1 MRCSSVSAWVW
12 VPSSYFAEGLPY
24 NVVNT
29 LAVVM
34 LADLTMRNSLITLT
48 VSLLSLPWSLKA
60 LWSPWVDIY
69 ATKRRWLLRAQTVCG
84 LCLVGTAA
92 ALLLPGGTS
101 WLLLSLALAAFSSAT
116 YDIACDGFYM
126 QALSAEQQSY
136 FVGIRSTAYRISTL
150 FTGGA
155 LIYAA
160 GWLQQHLRLAAD
172 ESAVARSWSLVF
184 LFVALL
190 LLGFAALHAW
200 LLPRPEGEAGRRAS
214 AGEELHSD
222 ADVTAQT
229 SNTLRLFWEVLKSF
243 FTKRDLLFML
253 LFLIAYR
260 LGEALLA
267 KVTCL
272 FLIDDRAHGGLG
284 LDTTDYGLIYGVAGV
299 ASLLIGGILGGM
311 FIARRTLRRSVLWMA
326 LALNVPDLL
335 YVWMAYT
342 QPDNLWLIGAAVAVE
357 QFGYGFGLTAYMVY
371 MLQSVKGCFA
381 TSHYAFLTCIM
392 ALGLMLPGLVSGAL
406 QEALGYPSFF
416 WLACLA
422 TLPGF
427 AASLRLARG

>member
-1 MRCSSVSAWVW
+1 MMRRDVSPWTWV
-12 VPSSYFAEGLPY
+12 VSSYFAEGLPY

-34 LADLTMRNSLITLT
+34 LADLTMRNGWITLT

-60 LWSPWVDIY
+60 LWSPLVDIY
-69 ATKRRWLLRAQTVCG
+69 ATKRQWLLRAQMVCG
-84 LCLVGTAA
+84 LCLLGTAA
-92 ALLLPGGTS
+92 ALLAADGTP
-101 WLLLSLALAAFSSAT
+101 WLLGSLGLAALSSAT

-126 QALSAEQQSY
+126 QALSTERQSY
-136 FVGIRSTAYRISTL
+136 FVGVRSTAYRVSTI
-150 FTGGA
+150 FTGGV
-155 LIYAA
+155 LIYVA
-160 GWLQQHLRLAAD
+160 GWLRRQGSPVAAWSD
-172 ESAVARSWSLVF
+172 VEFSWSVVF

-190 LLGFAALHAW
+190 LLGFAAFHAW
-200 LLPRPEGEAGRRAS
+200 LLPRPEREGRT
-214 AGEELHSD
+214 D
-222 ADVTAQT
+222 AVEPTPDAAVTART

-243 FTKRDLLFML
+243 FTKRDLLFMF

-272 FLIDDRAHGGLG
+272 FLIDERTHGGLG
-284 LDTTDYGLIYGVAGV
+284 LATTDYGLIYGVAGV

-335 YVWMAYT
+335 YVWMAYA
-342 QPDNLWLIGAAVAVE
+342 QPDNLWLIGTAVAVE

-371 MLQSVKGCFA
+371 MLQSVKGSFA

-406 QEALGYPSFF
+406 QEALGYRHFF
-416 WLACLA
+416 WLACLS

-427 AASLRLARG
+427 AASLWLARGKR